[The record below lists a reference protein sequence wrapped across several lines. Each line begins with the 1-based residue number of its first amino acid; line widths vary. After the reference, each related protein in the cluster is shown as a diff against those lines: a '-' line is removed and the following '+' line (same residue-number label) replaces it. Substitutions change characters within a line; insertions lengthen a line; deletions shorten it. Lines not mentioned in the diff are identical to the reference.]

1 MPQDNIDYRNRPDT
15 WKQAAR
21 GELSSGEYEE
31 FLDSLSMREYVDF
44 ERDKE
49 NRLGEKEE
57 YLDGIISHMSELK
70 MDGKPLG
77 NEQLLGDNLT
87 KGSELFQLQEFS
99 PQVQTDILVSL
110 AYFRTPEFEKR
121 TAQSLGYDTPEMI
134 TGKDREVYDNIIH
147 RGKEAYQHLKFEDS
161 GSLIGSHTEMDT
173 YGTVIVRV
181 PVDNPDSKDLGV
193 ASHETAHY
201 VYNSF
206 APDAVNPGIY
216 HQGEGE
222 SLEPSKHY
230 GKDGS
235 PYDRINESNTDPTR
249 VSARM
254 EELDTDYMK
263 EGHRVDDYLKHDNMG
278 YERAADVHGARMTM
292 LREGIWNPFGDEPL
306 TEKHVEEFRQRHP
319 DSRIFDYWNNQEA
332 TQNINTIAQNDN
344 GQPSVDRESLLEE
357 LRQQVKENVKNT
369 LAEIPKAGADT
380 QNLNTEQSAE
390 VTKSFEKDNLTNEMA
405 LLASTKFDIAYESME
420 AEQQQQQQQH
430 SFGMHV

>member
-1 MPQDNIDYRNRPDT
+1 MPQDHTDYRNRPDT

-21 GELSSGEYEE
+21 GELSSGEYED
-31 FLDSLSMREYVDF
+31 FLNSLGMKEYADF
-44 ERDKE
+44 KRDEE

-57 YLDGIISHMSELK
+57 CLDSITSHMSELK
-70 MDGKPLG
+70 MDGKPLD

-87 KGSELFQLQEFS
+87 KGAELFQLQEFS
-99 PQVQTDILVSL
+99 PQVQTDILVNL

-121 TAQSLGYDTPEMI
+121 TAQSLGYDAPEMI
-134 TGKDREVYDNIIH
+134 TGKDREVYDNIIQ
-147 RGKEAYQHLKFEDS
+147 RGKDAYQHLRFEDS
-161 GSLIGSHTEMDT
+161 GSLMGSHTEMDA
-173 YGTVIVRV
+173 YGTVTVRV
-181 PVDNPDSKDLGV
+181 PAGNPDDKGLGV

-201 VYNSF
+201 VYNSV

-230 GKDGS
+230 GKEGS
-235 PYDRINESNTDPTR
+235 PYDRINESKTDPTR

-306 TEKHVEEFRQRHP
+306 TEKHIEEFRQRHP
-319 DSRIFDYWNNQEA
+319 DSRVFDYWNNQEA
-332 TQNINTIAQNDN
+332 TQYINTIAQSNK
-344 GQPSVDRESLLEE
+344 GQPSAAKEDLLEE
-357 LRQQVKENVKNT
+357 LRQQVCENVKTTMADSPKSRTDNQGIST
-369 LAEIPKAGADT
+369 ELATDT
-380 QNLNTEQSAE
+380 
-390 VTKSFEKDNLTNEMA
+390 TKTIEKDNFVNDMA
-405 LLASTKFDIAYESME
+405 LQASTRFDIAYESME
-420 AEQQQQQQQH
+420 AEQQQQQQH